1 MKEIKIPKMRRR
13 ITESG
18 VKGRRNQMGIYF
30 QRTLCTNM
38 NLLKVYIITIIL
50 IIILLCITL

>member
-1 MKEIKIPKMRRR
+1 MKEIKIPKRRR
-13 ITESG
+13 IIESG